1 MSKMKHQIV
10 GIKQDY

>member
-1 MSKMKHQIV
+1 MKHQIV